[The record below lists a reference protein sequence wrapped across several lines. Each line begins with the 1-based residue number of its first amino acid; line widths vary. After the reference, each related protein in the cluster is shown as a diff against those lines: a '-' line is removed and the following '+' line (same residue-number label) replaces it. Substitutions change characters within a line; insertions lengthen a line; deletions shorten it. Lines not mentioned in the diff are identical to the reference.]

1 MMMVPNQIFS
11 LLLGLFTLLYLFTI
25 TFASTEEATTLL
37 KWKAPFKN
45 QNNSL
50 LASWQPSSNA
60 RNDWYGVSCINGR
73 VNTLIS

>member
-1 MMMVPNQIFS
+1 MMVSKIFF
-11 LLLGLFTLLYLFTI
+11 LLQFFTLFTI